1 MRNLA
6 RIVIN
11 AKSQALCE
19 AIFYTTWHI
28 VDPKFMGVIIII
40 FNSISLKFSYL
51 VALRERYM
59 HIFMCVCLYIYIEI

>member
-28 VDPKFMGVIIII
+28 VDTKFMVVVIIILS
-40 FNSISLKFSYL
+40 SISSKFSYL
-51 VALRERYM
+51 VALRERCKC
-59 HIFMCVCLYIYIEI
+59 IFMCVCLYIYIES